1 MTDETRHMINK
12 DLLNLATKE
21 LYLVNTSRG
30 EVVREEDIVSAL
42 ASNKLTGYATDVVQD
57 EFGSLKQSPIIA
69 AMNEGENI
77 IVTPHVGGMTVEG
90 QTKAYKWSVN
100 KL

>member
-1 MTDETRHMINK
+1 MFPSHDP
-12 DLLNLATKE
+12 
-21 LYLVNTSRG
+21 G

-69 AMNEGENI
+69 AM
-77 IVTPHVGGMTVEG
+77 TRAKT
-90 QTKAYKWSVN
+90 
-100 KL
+100 